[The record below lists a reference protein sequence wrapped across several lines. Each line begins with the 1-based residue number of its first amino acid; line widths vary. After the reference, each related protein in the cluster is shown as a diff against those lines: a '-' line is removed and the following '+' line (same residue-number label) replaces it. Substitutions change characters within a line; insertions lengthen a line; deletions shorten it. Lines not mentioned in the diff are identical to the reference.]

1 VTSSL
6 YFLGFG
12 VATTLGLLL
21 VFVAAQRLVSP
32 ADTFRAS
39 AGAKPGE
46 HGSAARALVLVGNV
60 LAIFLIASSIVAGSV
75 QGQSLRQDVTWV
87 AAYGAAALV
96 LFIAFAKLGELV
108 LVKSRL
114 PSELARGNVAAGLAA
129 GSHAVATGIIV
140 ARAIAGTGL
149 RGLGVSAIF
158 FLLAQVS
165 FYLLTTLFR
174 WLTSYD
180 DEEEIIGE
188 NLAAAF
194 SYSGCAI
201 GVALLVGHAVEG
213 QFVGWAKSLQ
223 GYGFALVFGL
233 LFYPVRQLLVEGLFL
248 RARPSLYGG
257 ALDQAIGRDRNVGVG
272 ALEAIAYVATALAI
286 GRIAG

>member
-1 VTSSL
+1 MTSSL
-6 YFLGFG
+6 YLLGFG

-21 VFVAAQRLVSP
+21 AFVAAQRLVSP
-32 ADTFRAS
+32 ADGFRAS

-60 LAIFLIASSIVAGSV
+60 LGIFLIAGSIVGGCV
-75 QGQSLRQDVTWV
+75 QGRSLGQDALWV

-96 LFIAFAKLGELV
+96 LFLAFEKLGVLV

-140 ARAIAGTGL
+140 ARAIAGTDL

-158 FLLAQVS
+158 FLLAQIS
-165 FYLLTTLFR
+165 FYVLTTLFR

-188 NLAAAF
+188 NLAAAL

-201 GVALLVGHAVEG
+201 GVAILVGHAVEG
-213 QFVGWAKSLQ
+213 QFLGWARSLQ
-223 GYGFALVFGL
+223 AYGLALVSGL

-248 RARPSLYGG
+248 GARPSLYAG
-257 ALDQAIGRDRNVGVG
+257 ALDRAIGRDRNVGVG
-272 ALEAIAYVATALAI
+272 ALEAIAYVATALAVS
-286 GRIAG
+286 RIAG